1 MDLITVTR
9 QSGLEFKVRLRQHEL
24 TTDMS
29 VAEGGQDAGLNPVE
43 LLGAALG
50 ACLAIMVQ
58 TFCNEHGYT
67 DGDVGV
73 SLTQELADGPKRV
86 VGLVADVELPAG
98 VPEEAREELRAL
110 ARQFPIPA
118 TLQGQPR
125 VDIDF
130 M

>member
-9 QSGLEFKVRLRQHEL
+9 QGGLAFTVRLREHQL

-29 VAEGGQDAGLNPVE
+29 VAEGGQDAGPNPVE
-43 LLGAALG
+43 LLGAACG
-50 ACLAIMVQ
+50 ACLGIMVQ

-73 SLTQELADGPKRV
+73 SLTLELAEGPKRV
-86 VGLVADVELPAG
+86 VALTADVELPAG
-98 VPEEAREELRAL
+98 IPEDARDELRAL
-110 ARQFPIPA
+110 AQEFPIPA
-118 TLQGQPR
+118 TLQERPR

-130 M
+130 V